1 MCACVRASVHL
12 DLLQPWPLEAKI
24 EAVVGQRP
32 DLHVVAVVAHADDGD
47 LGILD
52 EADHLLC
59 EAPGRP

>member
-1 MCACVRASVHL
+1 MRASVHL
-12 DLLQPWPLEAKI
+12 DLLQPRPLEAKV
-24 EAVVGQRP
+24 EAVVGQRA

-59 EAPGRP
+59 DTAGR